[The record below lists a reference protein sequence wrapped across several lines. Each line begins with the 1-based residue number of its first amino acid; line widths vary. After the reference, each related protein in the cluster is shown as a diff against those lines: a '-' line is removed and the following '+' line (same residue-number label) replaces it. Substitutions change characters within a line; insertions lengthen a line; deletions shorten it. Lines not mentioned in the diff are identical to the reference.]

1 MMLFPALTLAILTKN
16 LRPRTLAFLPEI
28 RLPEGVL
35 PATSQPIIISA
46 EHLCSRRSDASCQ
59 TIGVVACAFPV
70 GSGD

>member
-1 MMLFPALTLAILTKN
+1 MMLFPALTLPILTKN

-46 EHLCSRRSDASCQ
+46 GYSCSRRSDANGQ
-59 TIGVVACAFPV
+59 NVGEVACAFPV
-70 GSGD
+70 GSGA

>member
-35 PATSQPIIISA
+35 PATISA
-46 EHLCSRRSDASCQ
+46 NYHLGRAFVLARSDASCQ
-59 TIGVVACAFPV
+59 TIGVVACALPV
-70 GSGD
+70 GLGD